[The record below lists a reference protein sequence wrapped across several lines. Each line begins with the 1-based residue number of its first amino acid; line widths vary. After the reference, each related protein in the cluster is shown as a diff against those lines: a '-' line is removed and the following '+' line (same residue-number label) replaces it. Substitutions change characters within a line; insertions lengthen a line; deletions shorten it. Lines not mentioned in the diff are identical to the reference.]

1 MKINKNQITNSVII
15 GLATLVAAITWAG
28 LKGVLFND
36 GSWIF
41 PSIGFLILSVFLSLN
56 WLLTKSRTIIL
67 TTLVFILITF
77 LLTFG
82 LKIEFFAVLLL
93 ALLFFVFGSF
103 RSISE
108 KEDRIKINSIKIVKR
123 GLPYIMTGLSLVI
136 ASAYYFSPLSMIG
149 QEKIEIPRPFFNTI
163 ISPVIE
169 VFEGQTGFDLRETR
183 DTLYQTINGEIN
195 KRSEPYKG
203 FIPISLSVGVF
214 FALKV
219 ISIPF
224 IWLTILLASLIF
236 KILVWTKAIHI
247 HEKSVLREVI
257 EI

>member
-1 MKINKNQITNSVII
+1 MRINKNQITNSVIV

-36 GSWIF
+36 GSWIW
-41 PSIGFLILSVFLSLN
+41 PSIGLLILSVFLSLN
-56 WLLTKSRTIIL
+56 WLLTKSRTILL

-82 LKIEFFAVLLL
+82 FEIEFLAVLVLSL
-93 ALLFFVFGSF
+93 FFFVFGSF
-103 RSISE
+103 RAISE

-123 GLPYIMTGLSLVI
+123 GLPYIMTGLALVI
-136 ASAYYFSPLSMIG
+136 ASAYYFSPLSTLG
-149 QEKIEIPRPFFNTI
+149 QERIEIPRPFFDNI
-163 ISPVIE
+163 IGPASE
-169 VFEGQTGFDLRETR
+169 VFEGQTGFDLGETQE
-183 DTLYQTINGEIN
+183 TLYQTINGEIN

-203 FIPISLSVGVF
+203 FIPISLSIGVF

-236 KILVWTKAIHI
+236 KILIWTKAIHI
-247 HEKSVLREVI
+247 HEKSVLKEVI